1 MPYMNKK
8 QFESELKSILRY
20 KSNDEQ
26 ASEKEALIN
35 ELISKMEG
43 VRWDVDA
50 ALQFVVPTIDN
61 WRLRNDCRSLLIAEK
76 FDAAESYYA
85 RVRPEQPWIGY
96 VGDKCVLLQ
105 YPHDRIGCT
114 AAILTPEGY
123 VKTPEGR
130 LWINGN
136 SLSYKWCFTA
146 RGVDEIGK
154 HGLVYGDGKIIL
166 PCVFDYIENDVVIE
180 AQYKGVAFNV
190 TMSDKPFDPEHKLL
204 SYANEYRVAD
214 DLFIIFKC
222 FGLKTEHSYSESMAA
237 PLYDGKP
244 LNKEEKREYEN
255 TVKAEL
261 FAILDEH
268 YRGGLE

>member
-8 QFESELKSILRY
+8 QFESKLKSILRY

-61 WRLRNDCRSLLIAEK
+61 RRLRNHCRSLLIAEK
-76 FDAAESYYA
+76 FDAAESYHE
-85 RVRPEQPWIGY
+85 RVRSEQPWIEY
-96 VGDKCVLLQ
+96 AGDKCVLLD
-105 YPHDRIGCT
+105 YPHDRIGST
-114 AAILTPEGY
+114 SAILTPEGD
-123 VKTPEGR
+123 VKTPEGL
-130 LWINGN
+130 LWINGR
-136 SLSYKWCFTA
+136 SLSYEWCFNA
-146 RGVDEIGK
+146 RGVDNGK
-154 HGLVYGDGKIIL
+154 YGLVYVDGKIIL

-180 AQYKGVAFNV
+180 AQYKGVAFSV
-190 TMSDKPFDPEHKLL
+190 TMCDEPFDPEHKFL
-204 SYANEYRVAD
+204 SNANEYRVAD
-214 DLFIIFKC
+214 DLFINFRC
-222 FGLKTEHSYSESMAA
+222 LGLKTEHSYDEFMAA
-237 PLYDGKP
+237 PLYDGEP
-244 LNKEEKREYEN
+244 LNMEEESEYEN